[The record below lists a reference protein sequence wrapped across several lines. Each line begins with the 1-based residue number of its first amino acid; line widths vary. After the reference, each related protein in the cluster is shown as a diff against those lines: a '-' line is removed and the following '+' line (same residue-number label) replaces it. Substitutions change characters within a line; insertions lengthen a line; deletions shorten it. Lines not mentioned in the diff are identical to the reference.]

1 MKKAYD
7 RLVSEC
13 SFTTTRSSGSGG
25 QHVNKVESRVTL
37 LFDILNSQML
47 SEEQKKLLGEK
58 LKNRISKEG
67 ILQLSSEAER
77 SQSMNKK
84 AVINRFRSL
93 IEGAL
98 QPVKKRKPTKPTA
111 ASIRKRLERKKQ
123 LSEKKRIRGGK
134 IDN

>member
-1 MKKAYD
+1 MKEAYNK
-7 RLVSEC
+7 LVGEC

-25 QHVNKVESRVTL
+25 QNVNKVETRVTL
-37 LFDILNSQML
+37 LFNILHSQML
-47 SEEQKKLLGEK
+47 TEEQKGVLGDK

-84 AVINRFRSL
+84 AVINKFTTL
-93 IEGAL
+93 IERAL
-98 QPVKKRKPTKPTA
+98 QPAKKRKATKPSM
-111 ASIRKRLERKKQ
+111 ASIKKRLERKKQ

-134 IDN
+134 IDM